1 MYKPSIFISLSK
13 GGDMRGAELCA
24 DCVNCAL
31 KYDLKKYFLEPAGYE
46 EIEPAENPLEDARIT
61 AEEIAMVDIPKLMS
75 AYADIR
81 LDFLCPDA
89 CRFGSDVCNLN
100 GFFAAKF
107 LQLVKIVKAREL
119 YRPDI
124 VCEIMLHYLGKCGS
138 TSGDT
143 GFKHA
148 EEVSDIFYEDL
159 KDLEDVGYLRPGEAN
174 ALFKSSDILHLGG
187 LWDADASLEI
197 FPVFHDLNSRYYSRA
212 ISEDDFMEYMLEDS
226 DCSEEYWKNVYCSV
240 GFEMPQMILKV
251 LRKVATIVGSVNME
265 VHIWEWVQMAIEE
278 RDLSAKNACN
288 DVNKFQPVM
297 C

>member
-31 KYDLKKYFLEPAGYE
+31 KYDLKKYFLESAGYE
-46 EIEPAENPLEDARIT
+46 EIEPAENPLEDACIT

-75 AYADIR
+75 AFADFK
-81 LDFLCPDA
+81 LDYLCPDA
-89 CRFGSDVCNLN
+89 CRFGSDICNLS

-107 LQLVKIVKAREL
+107 LQLVKIVKAREF

-124 VCEIMLHYLGKCGS
+124 VCETILVGLGVYGS

-148 EEVSDIFYEDL
+148 EEVSDVFYKYL
-159 KDLEDVGYLRPGEAN
+159 KDLENVGYLDPGEIN
-174 ALFKSSDILHLGG
+174 ASEVKSSLLHLGG
-187 LWDADASLEI
+187 LWNADASPDNISI
-197 FPVFHDLNSRYYSRA
+197 FQSLNFRYYLRL
-212 ISEDDFMEYMLEDS
+212 SEEEYMMLMLEDS
-226 DCSEEYWKNVYCSV
+226 DCSEEYWKNVYLSV
-240 GFEMPQMILKV
+240 GFEMPQIILKV
-251 LRKVATIVGSVNME
+251 LREFALSEKPGDWYSCIWSSLQKVIK
-265 VHIWEWVQMAIEE
+265 E
-278 RDLSAKNACN
+278 RDLSAKSACN
-288 DVNKFQPVM
+288 DVSKFQPVT